1 MFIRTISVGQVLTID
16 DATWVVC
23 EYTGL
28 AVKLRDVDTGEY
40 RLVALEEISEADPA
54 AGPSQQGKHPGELD
68 LLTTEQIRRLQFLAD
83 HLDEMTTGIHPDR
96 PGVYNPVYRP
106 NRPIRDR
113 EVEKSAELAQLG
125 YTISAASLHRKRL
138 AYSPGPGIRSL
149 VALLD
154 GRTTRVTD
162 PLAVIPDEF
171 VRAIRAMLDDAADK
185 TTTTSRIHR
194 REIVGWLAR
203 LYPDQTFTLPHPNT
217 LRKWVRIVDTN
228 GHINATAK
236 QRNSDSKRPSWVYQ
250 SRPAIMPGH
259 EVQVDSSKFDIL
271 VRDENDNVHRA
282 TLVAMID
289 KRTRSVCASG
299 VYDDST
305 KGFDLA
311 LLLARALAPRRARR
325 ARRHFAHV
333 DTPKMPWVKDLA
345 AEERAEY
352 DDRVPFIYPQ
362 RLIIDNG
369 ADYRSHVFLS
379 ACARFGV
386 DLSIAPPGSPT
397 WKAVVENFFA
407 QAMILFGEQLPGFIG
422 GNVLDRARIDPPVES
437 LLTIDQLA
445 ELWDEWITVVWQ
457 NRVHGGLID
466 PQNKK
471 RNMTPNKMYLASYAA
486 AAPVPLPITRDDYI
500 ALLPVQF
507 RTVQPDGI
515 TIATRRYDSIGLAA
529 LRGRPS
535 GDARNA
541 NKWAVRYDPLDA
553 AAVWVQHP
561 DTGAWIE
568 CDWLNQRWI
577 GEPHQMLIR
586 KQLRQ
591 IQHAVPVFDNDTA
604 SGMVAEAL
612 RGLRTNVKHTQKLQR
627 RRKRALEERTKTG
640 MPTLRPTN
648 RADATPRDAA
658 SGPAPGADVDYVE
671 MGTFDPDGGY

>member
-1 MFIRTISVGQVLTID
+1 MPIRTISLGQIVNLD
-16 DATWVVC
+16 DAPWVVC

-40 RLVALEEISEADPA
+40 RLVALEELSEAVSA
-54 AGPSQQGKHPGELD
+54 EIGTPSGRHPGELD
-68 LLTTEQIRRLQFLAD
+68 LLTTEQIRKLRFLAD

-96 PGVYNPVYRP
+96 PGVFNPIYRP
-106 NRPIRDR
+106 NRPIKDR
-113 EVEKSAELAQLG
+113 ESDKSAELDRLG

-138 AYSPGPGIRSL
+138 AYSPAPGVRSL

-154 GRTTRVTD
+154 GRTSRVRD
-162 PLAVIPDEF
+162 PLAAIPDEF
-171 VRAIRAMLDDAADK
+171 VRAIRAMLNDAADK

-194 REIVGWLAR
+194 KEIVAWLAR
-203 LYPDQTFTLPHPNT
+203 LYPDQTFEMPHANT
-217 LRKWVRIVDTN
+217 LRKWVRLIDTN

-236 QRNSDSKRPSWVYQ
+236 QRNSDSKRPPWMYQ

-259 EVQVDSSKFDIL
+259 EVQIDSSKFDIL

-333 DTPKMPWVKDLA
+333 DTPKMPWVKNLSP
-345 AEERAEY
+345 EERSQY

-362 RLIIDNG
+362 RLIVDNG

-379 ACARFGV
+379 ACERFGV

-407 QAMILFGEQLPGFIG
+407 IAMILFAEQIPGFIG
-422 GNVLDRARIDPPVES
+422 GNVLDRAHTDPPVES

-445 ELWDEWITVVWQ
+445 ELWDEWVTVVWQ
-457 NRVHGGLID
+457 NRVHGGLMD

-471 RNMTPNKMYLASYAA
+471 REMTPNKMYLASYAA
-486 AAPVPLPITRDDYI
+486 ASPVPLPITRDDYI

-515 TIATRRYDSIGLAA
+515 TIATRRYDSVGLAGM
-529 LRGRPS
+529 RGRQS
-535 GDARNA
+535 GDVRNA
-541 NKWAVRYDPLDA
+541 NRWAVRYDPLDP

-561 DTGAWIE
+561 DTGAWVE

-577 GEPHQMLIR
+577 GEPHQTFIR

-591 IQHAVPVFDNDTA
+591 IQQAVPVLDNDAA

-612 RGLRTNVKHTQKLQR
+612 RGLRANVKHTQKLQR
-627 RRKRALEERTKTG
+627 RRKRALEERTKSG
-640 MPTLRPTN
+640 MPTLRRNTRTETTSE
-648 RADATPRDAA
+648 RASDGTA
-658 SGPAPGADVDYVE
+658 VDGDGYIE
-671 MGTFDPDGGY
+671 MGTFDPDGGI